1 MKLSILFC
9 NFLIKIDISLFSNI
23 IIDKIMKITIDIN
36 QNEYPMLN
44 NFTKDTRDNIIKE
57 IFKTGYNIHFPSLEK
72 IEENHQFNELLCKIN
87 NSEISNKLSSLE
99 TSLSKL
105 IGISSNSS
113 KKGEIAEILL
123 ENIISDR
130 YGDVTFESKS
140 HVPHSGD
147 AWLHIPENKI
157 IMLESKNYT
166 STVNKDEIIKLESDM
181 ITHNIKWGIMVSFN
195 SMIQGMKELDYYTFV
210 HDNKTF
216 SIIMISNLSSDYHK
230 LDLGLQII
238 RKLIFKFDNLNNFP
252 WIVNDISQNLNE
264 LNEIV
269 KKNYSLR
276 DSYYIMERDIQK
288 ILSNYHVFLR
298 DYQYDLEYKI
308 NEIINKIQS
317 TTENSLN
324 IIKFNENY
332 ETIIN
337 KYKTKKI
344 LPLIVR
350 LIDICQEKSI
360 NLIESEDLLIIK
372 NKEDIVGNVKVQIKK
387 IIININ
393 DITLTFNIGNEKEIK
408 QNFEI
413 IKSLI

>member
-1 MKLSILFC
+1 
-9 NFLIKIDISLFSNI
+9 
-23 IIDKIMKITIDIN
+23 MKITIELN
-36 QNEYPMLN
+36 QNEFPMLN
-44 NFTKDTRDNIIKE
+44 NFTNDTRDNIIKE

-87 NSEISNKLSSLE
+87 NSDISNKLSSLE

-123 ENIISDR
+123 ENIINDR
-130 YGDVTFESKS
+130 YGDITFESKS
-140 HVPHSGD
+140 QVPHSGD

-360 NLIESEDLLIIK
+360 NLIESDELLIIK